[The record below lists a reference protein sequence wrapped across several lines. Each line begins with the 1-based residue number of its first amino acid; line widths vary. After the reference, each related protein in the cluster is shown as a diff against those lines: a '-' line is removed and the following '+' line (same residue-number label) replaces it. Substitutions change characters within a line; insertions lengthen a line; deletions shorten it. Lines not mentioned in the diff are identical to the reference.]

1 MRRRD
6 VPTAFY
12 GRLVQAIRLFRADG
26 EAFAGVCF
34 CAEKN
39 RFLSFSIKKRRYK
52 SVLSRK

>member
-26 EAFAGVCF
+26 EAFAGV
-34 CAEKN
+34 
-39 RFLSFSIKKRRYK
+39 R
-52 SVLSRK
+52 SVPRKTAFYLFR